1 MNKQQADKWLEQ
13 QLLKLQPADYVR
25 TYFTMATIWR
35 IPETVRFETKDV
47 QRYIIVPVDVYEHMG
62 PKDMECIGFEIIS
75 IQSLAAQCPWDM
87 TKTYVKLDSENT
99 HYQGNLHDCI
109 MESMPAHKRL
119 TALEAAR
126 NIQDADVEYVYG
138 KRNRGPEGATD
149 CQGMTAYSTI
159 APISADMDKMR
170 EELDKLQRAVDEL
183 KGGK

>member
-47 QRYIIVPVDVYEHMG
+47 QRYIIVPIDVYEHMG

-126 NIQDADVEYVYG
+126 DLKNAEYVWG
-138 KRNRGPEGATD
+138 KKDNAANLVD

-159 APISADMDKMR
+159 APISADMDKMK
-170 EELDKLQRAVDEL
+170 EELEKLQRAVDEL

>member
-13 QLLKLQPADYVR
+13 QLLKLKPADYVR

-35 IPETVRFETKDV
+35 IPETVRFETRDV
-47 QRYIIVPVDVYEHMG
+47 QRYIIVPIDVYEHMG

-126 NIQDADVEYVYG
+126 DLNSAEYVWS
-138 KRNRGPEGATD
+138 KKDNLVD

-159 APISADMDKMR
+159 APISADVDKMK
-170 EELDKLQRAVDEL
+170 EELDKLQCAVDEL

>member
-62 PKDMECIGFEIIS
+62 PKDMECIGCEIIS

-119 TALEAAR
+119 TALEAVR
-126 NIQDADVEYVYG
+126 DLNNVEYVWS
-138 KRNRGPEGATD
+138 KKDNAANLVD

-159 APISADMDKMR
+159 VPISADVDKMK
-170 EELDKLQRAVDEL
+170 EELEKLQRAIDEL

>member
-13 QLLKLQPADYVR
+13 QLLKLKPADYVR

-47 QRYIIVPVDVYEHMG
+47 QRYIIVPIDVYEHMG

-126 NIQDADVEYVYG
+126 DLNNAEYVWS
-138 KRNRGPEGATD
+138 KKDNAANWID
-149 CQGMTAYSTI
+149 CQGTTAYSTI
-159 APISADMDKMR
+159 APISADMDKMK

-183 KGGK
+183 KRK